1 MKFFNLLMLGIFCF
15 AFIWL
20 MRVMIRQAKHIKI
33 YGYFWTGSR
42 IMILVAAA
50 LCLVPMFLVNFEIGT
65 VVRSL
70 MMGLVIV
77 MFALVSDGAGEDCF
91 IYMGS
96 VVPYDAVNEYDVKE
110 TKKRCKV
117 VMNVTEID
125 KKGRKSQTQLV
136 FEFKKDKMDKVSELL
151 NKKIGKKHRRMKLD

>member
-1 MKFFNLLMLGIFCF
+1 MEFFNLLMLGIFCF

-20 MRVMIRQAKHIKI
+20 LRVMIRQAKHIKI

-42 IMILVAAA
+42 IMILFASAI
-50 LCLVPMFLVNFEIGT
+50 CLIPVFLVNFEIGT
-65 VVRSL
+65 TVRSI
-70 MMGLVIV
+70 MMAVVIL

-96 VVPYDAVNEYDVKE
+96 IVPYDAINEYDVKE

-117 VMNVTEID
+117 IMNVTEID
-125 KKGRKSQTQLV
+125 KKGKKSQTQLV
-136 FEFKKDKMDKVSELL
+136 FDFKKDKMKQVSELL
-151 NKKIGKKHRRMKLD
+151 NKTIGKKHRRMKLD